1 MFKKVVTGILVFNI
15 LASISATVSAAEE
28 LKSEDNSPSVISASK
43 KDAPKLN
50 ERIKQLED
58 SGLSISEILD
68 CLAADGT
75 WGQVAV
81 MFKVKPGAEIPK
93 LKEYHYIQQ
102 YWEDDAY
109 IIGSLPED
117 LKEYVELDIV
127 EKAEFWFP
135 PTSGAAA
142 RAERAKEYRWLFKNG
157 GYTEDTFVF
166 LQFPN
171 DFDINEVLLS
181 NSEVY
186 MTSDIGNDVVYYIH
200 ASEEVMYQYID
211 WYENYEGEDLKAFFI
226 ERPSVPTNDWDDPN
240 VNVSKEPTATVDEKD
255 TEKNMIGD
263 IFLDEKI
270 DVTDLTE
277 LSLALLGDKV
287 LTENQQRA
295 ADVDGD
301 GAVTLA
307 DLARLQQYLSK
318 KIDSLR

>member
-28 LKSEDNSPSVISASK
+28 LKSEDNSQSVISASM

-81 MFKVKPGAEIPK
+81 MFKVKPGAIIPK
-93 LKEYHYIQQ
+93 LKENHYIQQ
-102 YWEDDAY
+102 YWEDDTY
-109 IIGSLPED
+109 LIENIPEEI
-117 LKEYVELDIV
+117 KGYVTLDIV
-127 EKAEFWFP
+127 EKAEFYFS
-135 PTSGAAA
+135 PTSVAAD
-142 RAERAKEYRWLFKNG
+142 RAERVKKYRWIFKNG

-171 DFDINEVLLS
+171 DYDINEVLLS

-226 ERPSVPTNDWDDPN
+226 ERPSVFTNDDDEPN
-240 VNVSKEPTATVDEKD
+240 VNVSKEPAATVDEKD
-255 TEKNMIGD
+255 TEKIMIGD

-295 ADVDGD
+295 ADIDGD

-318 KIDSLR
+318 KIDKL